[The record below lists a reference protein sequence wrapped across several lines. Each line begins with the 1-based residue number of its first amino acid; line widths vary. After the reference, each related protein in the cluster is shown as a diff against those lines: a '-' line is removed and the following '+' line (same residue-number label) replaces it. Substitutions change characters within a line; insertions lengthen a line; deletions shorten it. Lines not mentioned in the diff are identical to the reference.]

1 MGISS
6 MNRVALAFAALV
18 IAFAAACVTINVYFP
33 EAAAEQAADRIIDKV
48 RGETTDAGNPGDT
61 GALLQLRDPVAEP
74 ALVVAARYFVNFM
87 IADANAQGA
96 VDFDK
101 PSARKTALENSL
113 ANRFPQLKPFFD
125 SGAIG
130 VNETGTIEI
139 RDRNLVPLKDRNSLL
154 QLVNAQNNDWDA
166 LYAEIASLNG
176 QPDWEDSIRR
186 TFASRWVAKADA
198 GWWYKAGNSWKQ
210 K

>member
-1 MGISS
+1 M
-6 MNRVALAFAALV
+6 MKKVTLAFAGLLA
-18 IAFAAACVTINVYFP
+18 IFAAACVTINVYFP

-48 RGETTDAGNPGDT
+48 RGEPADESGAFLYPVTT
-61 GALLQLRDPVAEP
+61 AEP
-74 ALVVAARYFVNFM
+74 LLVAAARQSLNFVV
-87 IADANAQGA
+87 ADANAQGA

-101 PSARKTALENSL
+101 PSPRKTALENSL

-130 VNETGTIEI
+130 VNETGAIEI

-154 QLVNAQNNDWDA
+154 QLVNAQNSDWDA
-166 LYAEIASLNG
+166 LYAEIANLNG
-176 QPDWEDSIRR
+176 HPEWVDSIRR

-198 GWWYKAGNSWKQ
+198 GWWYKEGGNWKQ

>member
-1 MGISS
+1 MKK
-6 MNRVALAFAALV
+6 VALAFAGLLAV
-18 IAFAAACVTINVYFP
+18 FAAACVTINVYFP

-48 RGETTDAGNPGDT
+48 RGEPADES
-61 GALLQLRDPVAEP
+61 GAYLVAPVTRAEP
-74 ALVVAARYFVNFM
+74 LLVAAARQSLSFI
-87 IADANAQGA
+87 IADANAQGT

-101 PSARKTALENSL
+101 PSPKKTALENSL
-113 ANRFPQLKPFFD
+113 ANRFPQLKAFFD

-154 QLVNAQNNDWDA
+154 QLVNAQNSDWDA
-166 LYAEIASLNG
+166 LYAEIANLNG
-176 QPDWEDSIRR
+176 HPEWVDSIRR

-198 GWWYKAGNSWKQ
+198 GWWYREGGSWKQ